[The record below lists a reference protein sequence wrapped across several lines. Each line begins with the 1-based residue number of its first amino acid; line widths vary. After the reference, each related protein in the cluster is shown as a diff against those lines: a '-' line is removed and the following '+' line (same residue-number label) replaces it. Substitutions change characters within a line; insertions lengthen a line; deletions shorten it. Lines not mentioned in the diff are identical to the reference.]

1 MKVGREY
8 EQYVY
13 ESPFDTI
20 CIVVGV
26 LIIIFTLIEIV
37 ILIREMRNETHK
49 SQIYLLNLAL
59 SDFIMGLCLLTVF
72 GTSKYKK
79 YNPKDAEKH
88 HRWLLPLQIYCIIG
102 GIRFNLM
109 MSIFSLAALTVDRVL
124 AVIRPFY
131 HRNMKNR
138 YASFV
143 CAFTWII
150 SLVLSSLNVF
160 LANGA
165 HASYQ
170 LIEVSHIGNNNNSV
184 ALRHFEISTYAFYQ
198 EIKVLT
204 TKTELLENVQY
215 VNESWFQDGSVRR
228 IEVDSWGDSNKV
240 NPYGY
245 RSEDQGE
252 LEYKIIPVL
261 VYVTVVILLGS

>member
-37 ILIREMRNETHK
+37 ILIREMRKETHK

-88 HRWLLPLQIYCIIG
+88 HSWLLPLQIYCIIG

-131 HRNMKNR
+131 HRNLKNR
-138 YASFV
+138 YAVYV
-143 CAFTWII
+143 CALTWII
-150 SLVLSSLNVF
+150 SLNIF
-160 LANGA
+160 LANGE
-165 HASYQ
+165 HTSEKFTE
-170 LIEVSHIGNNNNSV
+170 ISNIRENRTVKVIS
-184 ALRHFEISTYAFYQ
+184 FERSTYAFYQ
-198 EIKVLT
+198 EIKILT
-204 TKTELLENVQY
+204 TKTELLENLQ
-215 VNESWFQDGSVRR
+215 
-228 IEVDSWGDSNKV
+228 
-240 NPYGY
+240 
-245 RSEDQGE
+245 
-252 LEYKIIPVL
+252 LC
-261 VYVTVVILLGS
+261 